1 MTPLEYLEKYGNPSK
16 ENIERLNNG
25 EPVQYIVGSVS
36 FYGNIIEVDS
46 NVLIPRFETE
56 LLVEKSIQYIKELFG
71 NKGYLNTKH
80 SADKGLYMESTCH
93 LTREML
99 QDLECK
105 MNEISREL
113 VKKIDEEVEVLQK
126 EKPQAKINELAQPVI
141 SKYAKEAGV
150 EEIDLFIDYM
160 DHVALAS
167 KNMALNQEGEVMFDE
182 GELEKPDFKLY

>member
-1 MTPLEYLEKYGNPSK
+1 
-16 ENIERLNNG
+16 
-25 EPVQYIVGSVS
+25 
-36 FYGNIIEVDS
+36 
-46 NVLIPRFETE
+46 
-56 LLVEKSIQYIKELFG
+56 
-71 NKGYLNTKH
+71 
-80 SADKGLYMESTCH
+80 
-93 LTREML
+93 
-99 QDLECK
+99 

-150 EEIDLFIDYM
+150 DEIDLFIDYM
-160 DHVALAS
+160 DHVALTS